1 MNVVSIRKA
10 MGSTATTRAA
20 GNAMPRISK
29 SSISNLKMLLESH
42 FGTKD

>member
-10 MGSTATTRAA
+10 MGSTATTKVV